1 MRFLLPALAGLAA
14 GVLSG
19 CGVGGGT
26 LLILWL
32 TLAAGMD
39 QRQAGGVN
47 LLYFTACAA
56 PALWGHFKN
65 KLVENR
71 AALWAALAGVPA
83 CLAGAALANFLDT
96 ALLRRGFGLVLLWVG
111 CRSSSPARRKTKAR
125 ITAPPPGTLRAG
137 PKNQTQRGELYWH

>member
-1 MRFLLPALAGLAA
+1 MSFLLPILAGLAA

-19 CGVGGGT
+19 FGVGGGT

-111 CRSSSPARRKTKAR
+111 CRELFSRQGENKSPHNGASAGHPKG
-125 ITAPPPGTLRAG
+125 GTQEPNAKR
-137 PKNQTQRGELYWH
+137 